1 MSNINKDKLRS
12 AVKKINNKFKLPIYN
27 LTLRIIRDNSEINLI
42 NTRFVYYDF
51 LNNRFEDPNSSDAR
65 LYIETINKALNDIYG
80 QQVLSLKTFDEYK
93 QQMTRGFYSDF
104 SPPNQGDRKE
114 NIDPDMLELLQEY
127 RENVRK
133 EKEKRKAP
141 QLLRSLTND
150 DDAELFTAI
159 LPDEDGNSPI
169 HSDEISHIWDTQG
182 FNAAV
187 KKARKIRKSKK
198 RGGRKSK
205 KRRGRKR
212 KTRRKRKRTRKQR
225 KSMRKKTRKKKK
237 KKYLFL

>member
-1 MSNINKDKLRS
+1 MSNINKDKLRK

-51 LNNRFEDPNSSDAR
+51 LHNRFSDPNSQDAR
-65 LYIETINKALNDIYG
+65 LYIETVNKALNKIYG

-114 NIDPDMLELLQEY
+114 DIDPDMLELLQEY

-133 EKEKRKAP
+133 EKEKAKAP

-169 HSDEISHIWDTQG
+169 HSDEISQIWDTQG
-182 FNAAV
+182 FDAAV
-187 KKARKIRKSKK
+187 RKARKIRKSKK
-198 RGGRKSK
+198 RGGKRKK
-205 KRRGRKR
+205 KRKTRRKKNKKR
-212 KTRRKRKRTRKQR
+212 KTRRKRKKNFSKKSQNKRKR
-225 KSMRKKTRKKKK
+225 KNK
-237 KKYLFL
+237 

>member
-12 AVKKINNKFKLPIYN
+12 AVKKINNKFKLPMLQSI
-27 LTLRIIRDNSEINLI
+27 RIIRDNSEINLI

-114 NIDPDMLELLQEY
+114 NIDPDMWNY
-127 RENVRK
+127 CKNI
-133 EKEKRKAP
+133 EK
-141 QLLRSLTND
+141 T
-150 DDAELFTAI
+150 
-159 LPDEDGNSPI
+159 
-169 HSDEISHIWDTQG
+169 
-182 FNAAV
+182 
-187 KKARKIRKSKK
+187 
-198 RGGRKSK
+198 
-205 KRRGRKR
+205 
-212 KTRRKRKRTRKQR
+212 
-225 KSMRKKTRKKKK
+225 
-237 KKYLFL
+237 

>member
-12 AVKKINNKFKLPIYN
+12 AIKKINNKFKLPIYN

-51 LNNRFEDPNSSDAR
+51 LNNRFEDPNSQDAR

-80 QQVLSLKTFDEYK
+80 QPVLSLKTFDEYK

-133 EKEKRKAP
+133 EKEKAKAP

-159 LPDEDGNSPI
+159 LPDEDGNSPL

-187 KKARKIRKSKK
+187 RKARKIRKSKK
-198 RGGRKSK
+198 RGGKRKNKK
-205 KRRGRKR
+205 KRTRRVKRKR
-212 KTRRKRKRTRKQR
+212 KTSRKRKCTRKQR
-225 KSMRKKTRKKKK
+225 KSMRKEKRRKK
-237 KKYLFL
+237 